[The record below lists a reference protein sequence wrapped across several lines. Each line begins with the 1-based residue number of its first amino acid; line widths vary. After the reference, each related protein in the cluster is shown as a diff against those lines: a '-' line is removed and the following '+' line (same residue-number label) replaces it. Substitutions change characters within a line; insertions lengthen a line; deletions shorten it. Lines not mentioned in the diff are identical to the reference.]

1 MDGIEMPLQIFIAI
15 MHADE
20 IMQCVPEKYLL
31 SLTKLQ
37 LFSKNMIWGLAALM
51 VCTYYYYYY

>member
-1 MDGIEMPLQIFIAI
+1 MDGIEMPLQIFIAL

-37 LFSKNMIWGLAALM
+37 LFLKIWFEGWLL
-51 VCTYYYYYY
+51 